1 MGQTHGT
8 ATGQKYWSEIRGALT
23 RPGDSSETGL
33 KSQGARYW
41 SETGLKSEGQRYWSE
56 TGLKSEGHSHGQGA
70 KISKPPGKFSKMN
83 NEK

>member
-41 SETGLKSEGQRYWSE
+41 SEPGLKSEGRP
-56 TGLKSEGHSHGQGA
+56 HGQGA